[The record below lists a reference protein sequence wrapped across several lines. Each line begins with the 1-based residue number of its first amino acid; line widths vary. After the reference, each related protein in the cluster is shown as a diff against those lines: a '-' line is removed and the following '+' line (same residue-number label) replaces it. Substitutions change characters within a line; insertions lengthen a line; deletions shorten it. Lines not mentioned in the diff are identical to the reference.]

1 MGWSDISI
9 NLRGPAVEDL
19 KAHFVERWN
28 FIYKEKYDVR
38 KDSRYSEIAVQQST
52 HGLMKHMKSGLH
64 NFEAQVKQLPTSD
77 SPTLT
82 YAIGAMKDRITN
94 RLQQAEATY
103 LGEAAA
109 PHSGTGVA
117 CQVVR
122 SCTNWSHGVD
132 TEHSIANAYIS
143 IIRDSQHF
151 IYIENQ
157 FFITATTS
165 SQKPVLN
172 KLGAAILERIL
183 RAAKAGEKYM
193 IIVVIPAVPGFA
205 GDLKDESSLGTRSV
219 GSFSSQ
225 RGRTKLTAFKTE
237 LSWIS
242 STKQLTEAATV
253 SSSRLRRQDT
263 MQMTLS
269 GFIIS
274 VIMTGS
280 T

>member
-9 NLRGPAVEDL
+9 NLQGPAVEDL

-38 KDSRYSEIAVQQST
+38 KDSRYSAIAVQQST
-52 HGLMKHMKSGLH
+52 HGLMKHMKSGLY
-64 NFEAQVKQLPTSD
+64 NLEARVKQLPASGSSSSTN
-77 SPTLT
+77 
-82 YAIGAMKDRITN
+82 AVRVMKDRVTD
-94 RLQQAEATY
+94 RPQQAAATY

-109 PHSGTGVA
+109 SQSKAGIA

-183 RAAKAGEKYM
+183 RAAKAGEKYKV
-193 IIVVIPAVPGFA
+193 IVIIPAIPGFA

-219 GSFSSQ
+219 GNPSNQ
-225 RGRTKLTAFKTE
+225 R
-237 LSWIS
+237 S
-242 STKQLTEAATV
+242 STN
-253 SSSRLRRQDT
+253 
-263 MQMTLS
+263 
-269 GFIIS
+269 
-274 VIMTGS
+274 
-280 T
+280 